1 MSKKIFIYSK
11 GEGLSLPKK
20 NRAQRNFS
28 KSFEKRKYLKK
39 IDRYGC

>member
-11 GEGLSLPKK
+11 GNEVSLPKK
-20 NRAQRNFS
+20 NRTNRS
-28 KSFEKRKYLKK
+28 MGKSFEKRKYLKK